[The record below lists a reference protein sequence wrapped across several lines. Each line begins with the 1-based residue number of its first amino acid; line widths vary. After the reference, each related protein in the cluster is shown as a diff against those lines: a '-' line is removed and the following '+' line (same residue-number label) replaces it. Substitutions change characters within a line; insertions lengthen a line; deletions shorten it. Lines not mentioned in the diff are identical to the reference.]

1 MVSCR
6 FSLQPIHWIYHR
18 YLSPAVGAVSGTGPA
33 SGRDTAV
40 AAATGVLVP
49 GQLADGALGF
59 WGILNDTV
67 ILLMDVNGWLIIT
80 FMGFIYVFMVT
91 WNAYSLSG
99 FKFIHL

>member
-1 MVSCR
+1 M
-6 FSLQPIHWIYHR
+6 
-18 YLSPAVGAVSGTGPA
+18 SGTGPA

-67 ILLMDVNGWLIIT
+67 ILLMDVNG
-80 FMGFIYVFMVT
+80 
-91 WNAYSLSG
+91 
-99 FKFIHL
+99 